1 MIITP
6 ISTGPFWN
14 LKHRGSGDAQ
24 KRAIYEKFSGKSMS
38 VLLAHNYLFFLTS
51 HQQKVRHENTRKRTF

>member
-1 MIITP
+1 MQVLECVQMIIAP

-24 KRAIYEKFSGKSMS
+24 KRAIYENFPGKSMS
-38 VLLAHNYLFFLTS
+38 VLLARNCLFFQISYL
-51 HQQKVRHENTRKRTF
+51 